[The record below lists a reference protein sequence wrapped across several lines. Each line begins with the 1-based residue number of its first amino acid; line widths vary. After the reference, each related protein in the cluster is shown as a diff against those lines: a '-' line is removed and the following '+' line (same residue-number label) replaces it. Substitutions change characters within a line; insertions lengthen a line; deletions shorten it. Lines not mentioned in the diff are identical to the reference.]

1 MNITNT
7 ATRTERG
14 EEMTKKQ
21 ITLRLPDEVYGALR
35 DEAEKIGL
43 NITAM
48 ILLAIA
54 VDFGFLSSIH
64 RQQSESNE
72 T

>member
-1 MNITNT
+1 MH
-7 ATRTERG
+7 
-14 EEMTKKQ
+14 KKQ

-35 DEAEKIGL
+35 DESEKIGL